1 MIQNSLDKNKDIKVP
16 SVNITSNKIEGN
28 YNGDINAVIPNNF
41 DPNQNIQPVQIN
53 FDGNQQ
59 NMNMGTTE
67 NNFYDKDGNLYV
79 TGIIQPKN
87 ERNINDDINNM
98 TQSNLLLL
106 QSNQFDTKYN
116 QSRINTNMNQS
127 GIVSNQLNTEINA
140 NIGTNNVGNI
150 GLNIVEE
157 EKKE

>member
-1 MIQNSLDKNKDIKVP
+1 
-16 SVNITSNKIEGN
+16 
-28 YNGDINAVIPNNF
+28 
-41 DPNQNIQPVQIN
+41 
-53 FDGNQQ
+53 
-59 NMNMGTTE
+59 MNMGTTE
-67 NNFYDKDGNLYV
+67 NNFYDKDGNFYV

>member
-1 MIQNSLDKNKDIKVP
+1 
-16 SVNITSNKIEGN
+16 
-28 YNGDINAVIPNNF
+28 
-41 DPNQNIQPVQIN
+41 
-53 FDGNQQ
+53 
-59 NMNMGTTE
+59 
-67 NNFYDKDGNLYV
+67 
-79 TGIIQPKN
+79 
-87 ERNINDDINNM
+87 M

-127 GIVSNQLNTEINA
+127 GIVSNQFNTEINA